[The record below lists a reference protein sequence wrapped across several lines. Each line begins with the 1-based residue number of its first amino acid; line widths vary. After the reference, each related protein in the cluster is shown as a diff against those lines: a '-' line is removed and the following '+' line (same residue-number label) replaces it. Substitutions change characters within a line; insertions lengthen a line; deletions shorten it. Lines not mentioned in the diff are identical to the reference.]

1 MLESSSIMIIL
12 LMLLIMMPMMILMM
26 LWKLMTWICR
36 KLRRIIDNLDCT
48 NMSVGVVRHV
58 GSSDVDICNEGMNYY
73 YLRLHD
79 MTDEK

>member
-1 MLESSSIMIIL
+1 
-12 LMLLIMMPMMILMM
+12 
-26 LWKLMTWICR
+26 MTWICR

-73 YLRLHD
+73 YLKLHD